1 MLLIQAADV
10 AFAHGGRQVLSGASM
25 EVKTGERSA
34 IVGAN
39 GAGKSTLLK
48 LLAREYSP
56 QGGAVTHARGLS
68 VGMLAQDPAF
78 PEGATVRDVVA
89 LAAGDAT
96 ALEARAADLERRM
109 GEAADD
115 DELAT
120 LLDEHAEVL
129 ARLDGTGGDDDDGAS
144 RVLAGLGLPA
154 ARWDE
159 SVARLSG
166 GERKLVGLARL
177 LLERPTVLLLD
188 EPDAHLDFEAR
199 AWLEQ
204 EVSAYPGAVVFVSH
218 DRTFIDR
225 AANRIVELEDGTLS
239 TWVGNW
245 AAYLTE
251 KQERLVRAAQLREL
265 QEREFKKL
273 KASAEQ
279 LTQWARQ
286 NPKFASRAENQRRK
300 LAEERARLDATPTP
314 VLDRRTIDLDF
325 TAERGSTLVLE
336 ASGLAKAWG
345 ERAVFRPF
353 DLVIRH
359 GESVGLIGPN
369 GAGKTTLVRTIL
381 NEERP
386 SGGTLRLGPST
397 VVGYAAQGGETLDPK
412 QTPIDVVRS
421 LQPITEHQAIG
432 VLGDYLFDRDLGL
445 TPIGRLS
452 GGQRARLQIAGLILR
467 GANFLVLDEP
477 TNNLDIGS
485 IEALEQAL
493 LAFLA
498 AGSGA
503 ILAISHDRAFLDNVC
518 GRILELED
526 GTVRDYPGGFSYWE
540 RHKGTGA
547 PLTRDLALAAVSAP
561 VAKPGGGKRRRS

>member
-1 MLLIQAADV
+1 MLLIQAADLT
-10 AFAHGGRQVLSGASM
+10 FAHGGRRVLAGASM

-34 IVGAN
+34 VVGAN

-48 LLAREYSP
+48 LLAKELAP
-56 QGGAVTHARGLS
+56 QAGAVTHARGLS
-68 VGMLAQDPAF
+68 VGVLAQDPVF
-78 PEGATVRDVVA
+78 PDGASVRDVVA
-89 LAAGDAT
+89 LAAGDPA

-115 DELAT
+115 DELAA
-120 LLDEHAEVL
+120 LLDAHAEVL
-129 ARLDGTGGDDDDGAS
+129 ARLDGAGAADDEAAA
-144 RVLAGLGLPA
+144 RVLAGLGLPRE
-154 ARWDE
+154 RWDDP
-159 SVARLSG
+159 VARLSG

-188 EPDAHLDFEAR
+188 EPDAHLDFSAR
-199 AWLEQ
+199 AWLER
-204 EVSAYPGAVVFVSH
+204 EVAAYPGAVVFVSH

-225 AANRIVELEDGTLS
+225 AANRIVELEDGALS

-300 LAEERARLDATPTP
+300 LAEERAKLEATPVP
-314 VLDRRTIDLDF
+314 VLERRTIDLAF
-325 TAERGSTLVLE
+325 AAERGSTLVLE
-336 ASGLAKAWG
+336 ASGLAKTFG
-345 ERAVFRPF
+345 DRDVFRPF
-353 DLVIRH
+353 DLAIRH
-359 GESVGLIGPN
+359 GESVGLVGPN
-369 GAGKTTLVRTIL
+369 GAGKTTFLRTVMG
-381 NEERP
+381 EERP
-386 SGGTLRLGPST
+386 SAGTLRLGPST
-397 VVGYAAQGGETLDPK
+397 VVGYAAQGGETLDPA
-412 QTPIDVVRS
+412 QTPIGFVRS
-421 LQPITEHQAIG
+421 LVPVTEHQAIG
-432 VLGDYLFDRDLGL
+432 LLGDYLFDRDLGM
-445 TPIGRLS
+445 TPIGKLS

-485 IEALEQAL
+485 IEALEGAL

-503 ILAISHDRAFLDNVC
+503 ILAVSHDRAFLDHVC
-518 GRILELED
+518 GRILELDD
-526 GTVRDYPGGFSYWE
+526 GAVRDYPGGFSYWE
-540 RHKGTGA
+540 RHAGAGT
-547 PLTRDLALAAVSAP
+547 PLTRDLAPAAAAP
-561 VAKPGGGKRRRS
+561 AAKRAGKTRRGA